1 RCEDVRDLAH
11 GADGTGVQVVGRVP
25 IPAGMDDSFAFG
37 KPSRKR
43 ALPAARRPKAP
54 KVEAGSGRGRIVL
67 VVAAGVIA
75 VVLIAGYMTFLKGS
89 GEQIASGE
97 RSAISQIG
105 AAKDVEA
112 QTTEQQA
119 VTAVQ
124 ELYAEQGSFDG
135 IRPAALKRFEPAFTY
150 SAGAST
156 GPNVVGV
163 SSTAGGVGLAVLSQS
178 GTCFSTRFT
187 ATGPASGGVAKLLDG
202 QARDAAERA
211 LALARGALGRGDLA
225 ALGAAQLAE
234 ADPTLLFVDGAS
246 TAPSIVS
253 FAVSGGVWAAAVM
266 GPSGA
271 CYGVSID
278 THGVVRYDRSRPCTG
293 QAALAAARTTW

>member
-1 RCEDVRDLAH
+1 
-11 GADGTGVQVVGRVP
+11 
-25 IPAGMDDSFAFG
+25 MDDSFAFG

-43 ALPAARRPKAP
+43 ALQAARRPKAP
-54 KVEAGSGRGRIVL
+54 KLDAASGLGRIVL
-67 VVAAGVIA
+67 VVAAGV
-75 VVLIAGYMTFLKGS
+75 VVVLLIAGYLTFMKGN

-178 GTCFSTRFT
+178 GTCFYTRFT
-187 ATGPASGGVAKLLDG
+187 ATGVTTGEGDGVARCVG
-202 QARDAAERA
+202 T
-211 LALARGALGRGDLA
+211 LAM
-225 ALGAAQLAE
+225 
-234 ADPTLLFVDGAS
+234 S
-246 TAPSIVS
+246 MS
-253 FAVSGGVWAAAVM
+253 SGNPAG
-266 GPSGA
+266 
-271 CYGVSID
+271 
-278 THGVVRYDRSRPCTG
+278 T
-293 QAALAAARTTW
+293 

>member
-1 RCEDVRDLAH
+1 M
-11 GADGTGVQVVGRVP
+11 VGQVP

-54 KVEAGSGRGRIVL
+54 KVDAGSGRGRIVL
-67 VVAAGVIA
+67 VVAAGVVA

-135 IRPAALKRFEPAFTY
+135 ITVAALKHFEPAFSYTD
-150 SAGAST
+150 SSST
-156 GPNVVGV
+156 GPKVIAVAT
-163 SSTAGGVGLAVLSQS
+163 SSSGVGLAVLSQS
-178 GTCFSTRFT
+178 GTCFYLHIASSVRYGSGTT
-187 ATGPASGGVAKLLDG
+187 CTGS
-202 QARDAAERA
+202 
-211 LALARGALGRGDLA
+211 A
-225 ALGAAQLAE
+225 AL
-234 ADPTLLFVDGAS
+234 TAS
-246 TAPSIVS
+246 ATSWPA
-253 FAVSGGVWAAAVM
+253 
-266 GPSGA
+266 
-271 CYGVSID
+271 
-278 THGVVRYDRSRPCTG
+278 
-293 QAALAAARTTW
+293 

>member
-1 RCEDVRDLAH
+1 
-11 GADGTGVQVVGRVP
+11 
-25 IPAGMDDSFAFG
+25 MDDSFSFG

-43 ALPAARRPKAP
+43 ALTAARRPKAP

-135 IRPAALKRFEPAFTY
+135 VTVAALKHFEPAFSYTE
-150 SAGAST
+150 SAST
-156 GPNVVGV
+156 GPKVIAVG
-163 SSTAGGVGLAVLSQS
+163 SSSIGIGLAVLSQS
-178 GTCFSTRFT
+178 GRCFYLHIAASSVRYGAGTTC
-187 ATGPASGGVAKLLDG
+187 TGS
-202 QARDAAERA
+202 
-211 LALARGALGRGDLA
+211 A
-225 ALGAAQLAE
+225 ALTASATSW
-234 ADPTLLFVDGAS
+234 PT
-246 TAPSIVS
+246 
-253 FAVSGGVWAAAVM
+253 
-266 GPSGA
+266 
-271 CYGVSID
+271 
-278 THGVVRYDRSRPCTG
+278 
-293 QAALAAARTTW
+293 